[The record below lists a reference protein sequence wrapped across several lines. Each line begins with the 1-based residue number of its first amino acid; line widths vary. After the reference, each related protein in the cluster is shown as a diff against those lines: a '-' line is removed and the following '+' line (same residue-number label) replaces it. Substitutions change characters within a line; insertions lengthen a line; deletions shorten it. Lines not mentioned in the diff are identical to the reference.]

1 MEGAMGLLAKIF
13 GICET
18 DLPKDEG
25 CWEYLNGEVMIDLK
39 KAAELSKPG
48 GAIRMEGKGLPE
60 RLLVVH
66 GMDKK
71 FYSFRNKCTHMAR
84 RLDPVSGKMTI
95 RCCSI
100 FSSTFDYAGR
110 VISGA
115 AKKPLKTFK
124 VKTDDNKLIIPL
136 I

>member
-1 MEGAMGLLAKIF
+1 MGLFAKIF

-18 DLPKDEG
+18 DLPRDEG
-25 CWEYLNGEVMIDLK
+25 CWEYLNGEVRIDLE

-60 RLLVVH
+60 RVLVVH
-66 GMDKK
+66 GVDEK

-84 RLDPVSGKMTI
+84 RLDPVSGKTTI
-95 RCCSI
+95 RCCSV
-100 FSSTFDYAGR
+100 FSSTFDYSGK

-115 AKKPLKTFK
+115 AKKSLKTFK
-124 VKTDDNKLIIPL
+124 VKNDDGKLIISL
-136 I
+136 S